1 MPAYVYILLCAD
13 GSYYVGFTRRPPDER
28 LAIHRSGRVPGYTAS
43 RLPVEMVWCAEF
55 DRHAEAFAV
64 ERQIKGWSRAK
75 KQALIAGDW
84 EAIRRLAKRRGGPA
98 VAAAGAAPRDEGD
111 GGG

>member
-1 MPAYVYILLCAD
+1 MAAFVYILRCAD

-28 LAIHRSGRVPGYTAS
+28 LAIHRSGAVKGYASS

-55 DRHAEAFAV
+55 DRDAEAFAV

-75 KQALIAGDW
+75 KEALIAGDW
-84 EAIRRLAKRRGGPA
+84 DAIMRLARRRGGRPF
-98 VAAAGAAPRDEGD
+98 AAPLPRGSS
-111 GGG
+111 GR

>member
-1 MPAYVYILLCAD
+1 MPAFVYILLCRD

-28 LAIHRSGRVPGYTAS
+28 LAIHNSGAVKGYTAS

-55 DRHAEAFAV
+55 ALHAEAFSV

-75 KQALIAGDW
+75 KEALIAGD
-84 EAIRRLAKRRGGPA
+84 IGVLKRLAKRRGGRPFVAPPA
-98 VAAAGAAPRDEGD
+98 
-111 GGG
+111 